1 MHLLLIGCT
10 GFIGRE
16 LIDRFSRSGHEL
28 IIVSRNAAKSI
39 DIDSSSENIRLLQL
53 DPGTKECWENESLL
67 KALAHSEGVINLAGE
82 PIAEKRWTEEHLAI
96 IQQSRLKTTEYLLEA
111 MKLSKATPKVM
122 INGSAIG
129 LLIYF
134 SYFVLRN
141 SIKDESKKGKI
152 SSVYNILAFSMLIPL
167 IFILPRLTDSLHP
180 GNGGNPGFNVYDLNS
195 QLRIVFY
202 PAVIGFILLGV
213 WIADLRIRILKLK
226 NKL

>member
-1 MHLLLIGCT
+1 MKIIKTLCVLLLLYTISAGILFDVPRLPILNETIRVLYFHVPMWFTMIFLLFLSSINAYRFINT
-10 GFIGRE
+10 GDLSYDLKSYNYSNIAVFFGVLGI
-16 LIDRFSRSGHEL
+16 ISGM
-28 IIVSRNAAKSI
+28 IWAKYTWGTYWT
-39 DIDSSSENIRLLQL
+39 N
-53 DPGTKECWENESLL
+53 DP
-67 KALAHSEGVINLAGE
+67 
-82 PIAEKRWTEEHLAI
+82 
-96 IQQSRLKTTEYLLEA
+96 
-111 MKLSKATPKVM
+111 KL
-122 INGSAIG
+122 NGSAIG

-141 SIKDESKKGKI
+141 SIEDESKKGKI
-152 SSVYNILAFSMLIPL
+152 SSVYNVLAFSMLIPL

-213 WIADLRIRILKLK
+213 WIADLRLRVLKLK